1 MKKDIPEIGDL
12 TQGINDSDIILTHKL
27 PEMLEKSSGLQDRTN
42 GTSEKK
48 TESDGEPIHLS
59 PSKEVEDYWIGFLK
73 NLEISDESNVKSERL
88 VCRLDR
94 DLADRSEE
102 RRVGKECRSRWSPYH

>member
-48 TESDGEPIHLS
+48 TESDGRTY
-59 PSKEVEDYWIGFLK
+59 PSFSLK
-73 NLEISDESNVKSERL
+73 GGGRL
-88 VCRLDR
+88 LDR
-94 DLADRSEE
+94 IPEKFGNFR
-102 RRVGKECRSRWSPYH
+102 

>member
-48 TESDGEPIHLS
+48 TETDGEPIHLL
-59 PSKEVEDYWIGFLK
+59 PQRRWKIIGQDF
-73 NLEISDESNVKSERL
+73 
-88 VCRLDR
+88 
-94 DLADRSEE
+94 
-102 RRVGKECRSRWSPYH
+102 

>member
-48 TESDGEPIHLS
+48 TETDGETY
-59 PSKEVEDYWIGFLK
+59 PSFSLK
-73 NLEISDESNVKSERL
+73 GGGRL
-88 VCRLDR
+88 LDR
-94 DLADRSEE
+94 ISEKFGNL
-102 RRVGKECRSRWSPYH
+102 R